1 LILVLILIL
10 IGVVKLKIAYEA
22 RRKGAAATDSSTVLP
37 TSNSTSRSRL
47 CKELPFPLAYRR
59 QQTASLL
66 SRSRMANAIA
76 KCKSNGFLH
85 LVHDVIV
92 HDSSASGPNLHILK
106 KANRFMGL

>member
-1 LILVLILIL
+1 M

-22 RRKGAAATDSSTVLP
+22 RRKGAATDSSTALP

-47 CKELPFPLAYRR
+47 CKELPFPPAYHR

-66 SRSRMANAIA
+66 SRSRIANAIA
-76 KCKSNGFLH
+76 KCESNVFFLH
-85 LVHDVIV
+85 LVHDVIA
-92 HDSSASGPNLHILK
+92 HDSSASSPNLHILE